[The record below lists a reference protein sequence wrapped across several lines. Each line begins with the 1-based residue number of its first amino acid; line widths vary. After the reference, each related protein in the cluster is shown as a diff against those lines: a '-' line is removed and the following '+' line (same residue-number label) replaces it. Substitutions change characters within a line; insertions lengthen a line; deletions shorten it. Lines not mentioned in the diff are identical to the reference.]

1 MRGLAILAAAGLLL
15 GGAATAQA
23 APAAVAH
30 EQFTFQFGDVAGG
43 GQLDYPTNVAHAPV
57 VVLIPGSGPENRDA
71 NVLGKS
77 HIFADISNA
86 LTARGFAVMRYDK
99 RYVNADGTVD
109 QSFFT
114 KLDLPKMLDD
124 AGTVLAAAEAD
135 QHVDPHRVFLYGW
148 SEGSTVAA
156 ALAVKHPELAGV
168 AFQGPVTEGWRDL
181 FTDQATRVARPYLR
195 TFGSQLAPA
204 DLRRAATGGG
214 GLVATEY
221 IGFVAPGSYQGDF
234 TVSPTFDANGDGKL
248 DVDTEFLPGLQKTFD
263 AQFQPGGVFQIYAP
277 DRALPSVLDQARAL
291 AKFPTLVLQGGRDAN
306 VPPTGAFRLN
316 AALHGG
322 DHSLRFYPTLGHS
335 LGRTPS
341 LLADDFQPIDQQPLN
356 DLACWLSEH
365 LRQK

>member
-1 MRGLAILAAAGLLL
+1 MRGLAILAVAGLLL

-23 APAAVAH
+23 APTVAH
-30 EQFTFQFGDVAGG
+30 EQFTFQFGDFTGG
-43 GQLDYPTNVAHAPV
+43 GQLDYPTNVRHAPV

-71 NVLGKS
+71 NVQGKS
-77 HIFADISNA
+77 TIFADISNA

-109 QSFFT
+109 YQDFYT

-135 QHVDPHRVFLYGW
+135 QHVDPRHVFLYGW

-156 ALAVKHPELAGV
+156 ALALKHPELAGV
-168 AFQGPVTEGWRDL
+168 AFQGAVTESWRDL
-181 FTDQATRVARPYLR
+181 FTDQATRVAQPYLR
-195 TFGSQLAPA
+195 TFGQQLAPA
-204 DLRRAATGGG
+204 DLQRAVTGGG

-221 IGFVAPGSYQGDF
+221 VGFVSPGSYTGDY
-234 TVSPTFDANGDGKL
+234 TVSPTFDTNGDGKL

-263 AQFQPGGVFQIYAP
+263 AAFQPGGVFAIYAP
-277 DRALPSVLDQARAL
+277 DRALPSVVDQARAL
-291 AKFPTLVLQGGRDAN
+291 SKFPTLVLQGGRDAN
-306 VPPTGAFRLN
+306 VPPSGAFRLN
-316 AALHGG
+316 AALHG
-322 DHSLRFYPTLGHS
+322 DHTLRYYPDLGHT

-341 LLADDFQPIDQQPLN
+341 LFADNFQPIDQQPIN

>member
-1 MRGLAILAAAGLLL
+1 MRGLAILTVAGLLL
-15 GGAATAQA
+15 TGAATAQA
-23 APAAVAH
+23 APAVGH
-30 EQFTFQFGDVAGG
+30 EQFTFQFGDVTGG
-43 GQLDYPTNVAHAPV
+43 GQLDYPTNVRHAPV

-77 HIFADISNA
+77 HIFADISAA

-99 RYVNADGTVD
+99 RYVHADGTVD
-109 QSFFT
+109 YQDFYT

-135 QHVDPHRVFLYGW
+135 QHVDRRRVFLYGW

-168 AFQGPVTEGWRDL
+168 AFQGPVTQSWRDL

-195 TFGSQLAPA
+195 TFGRQLAPA
-204 DLRRAATGGG
+204 DLQRAAHGGG

-221 IGFVAPGSYQGDF
+221 IGFVAPGSYNGTDY
-234 TVSPTFDANGDGKL
+234 TVSPTFDTNGDGKL

-263 AQFQPGGVFQIYAP
+263 TAFQPGGPFAIYAP
-277 DRALPSVLDQARAL
+277 GRALPSVLDQARAL
-291 AKFPTLVLQGGRDAN
+291 SRFPTLVLQGGRDAN
-306 VPPTGAFRLN
+306 VPPAGAFRLN
-316 AALHGG
+316 AALHG
-322 DHSLRFYPTLGHS
+322 DHTLRFYPTLGHS

-341 LLADDFQPIDQQPLN
+341 LFADDFQPIDQRPLD

-365 LRQK
+365 LRQE

>member
-1 MRGLAILAAAGLLL
+1 VAGLLL

-23 APAAVAH
+23 APAVGH
-30 EQFTFQFGDVAGG
+30 EQFTFQFGDFTGG
-43 GQLDYPTNVAHAPV
+43 GQLDYPTNVQHAPV

-77 HIFADISNA
+77 TIFADISNA

-99 RYVNADGTVD
+99 RYVNADGTAD
-109 QSFFT
+109 YPSFYT

-156 ALAVKHPELAGV
+156 ALAVQHPELAGV
-168 AFQGPVTEGWRDL
+168 AFQGPVTEPWRDL
-181 FTDQATRVARPYLR
+181 FTDQATRVAQPYLR
-195 TFGSQLAPA
+195 TFGRELAPA
-204 DLRRAATGGG
+204 DLERAVKGGG

-221 IGFVAPGSYQGDF
+221 IGFVAPGSYNGADY
-234 TVSPTFDANGDGKL
+234 TVSPTFDTNGDGKL
-248 DVDTEFLPGLQKTFD
+248 AVDTEFLPGLQKTFD
-263 AQFQPGGVFQIYAP
+263 AAFQPGAPFAIYAP
-277 DRALPSVLDQARAL
+277 GRALPSVLDQARAL
-291 AKFPTLVLQGGRDAN
+291 STFPTLILQGGRDAN
-306 VPPTGAFRLN
+306 VPPSGAFKLN
-316 AALHGG
+316 LALVKSAQHG
-322 DHSLRFYPTLGHS
+322 DHTLRFYPTLGHS

-341 LLADDFQPIDQQPLN
+341 LFADDFQPIDQQPLN
-356 DLACWLSEH
+356 DLVCWLSEH

>member
-1 MRGLAILAAAGLLL
+1 MRGTAILAAVGLLL

-30 EQFTFQFGDVAGG
+30 EQFTFQFGDFTGG
-43 GQLDYPTNVAHAPV
+43 GQLDYPTNVQHAPV

-77 HIFADISNA
+77 HIFADISDA

-99 RYVNADGTVD
+99 RYVHPDGTAD
-109 QSFFT
+109 YQSFYS

-124 AGTVLAAAEAD
+124 AGQVLAAAEASP
-135 QHVDPHRVFLYGW
+135 HVDPHQVFLYGW

-156 ALAVKHPELAGV
+156 ALATKHPELAGV
-168 AFQGPVTEGWRDL
+168 AFQGPVAQDWRSL
-181 FTDQATRVARPYLR
+181 FTDQATRVAQPYLK
-195 TFGSQLAPA
+195 TFGQVLGPD
-204 DLRRAATGGG
+204 DLKRAVKGGG

-221 IGFVAPGSYQGDF
+221 IGFVAPGSYNGTDY

-248 DVDTEFLPGLQKTFD
+248 DVDTEFLPGLEKTFD
-263 AQFQPGGVFQIYAP
+263 TAFQPGNPFNIYGP
-277 DRALPSVLDQARAL
+277 DRALPSVLDQAKAL
-291 AKFPTLVLQGGRDAN
+291 RRFPTLILQGGRDAN
-306 VPPTGAFRLN
+306 VPPAGAFKLN
-316 AALHGG
+316 AALHG
-322 DHSLRFYPTLGHS
+322 SLRFYPALGHS

-341 LLADDFQPIDQQPLN
+341 LFADDFQPIDQRPLT